1 MWRYIVG
8 MMAGVLLV
16 VGGVLVW
23 QNTAVATHVAPLL
36 PQRLAASAAPAGA
49 ADDVIPDPPAASEK
63 TREQKRFSRYDHDK
77 DGKVTRD
84 EFLAA
89 RRRAF
94 AKLDLNGD
102 GKLSF
107 DEYAVKAEKRFA
119 DADGNHDAALNPVEF
134 ATTRPPRK
142 AKPNPRC
149 PPAPARGEEEGS
161 ADSDRG

>member
-1 MWRYIVG
+1 MWRYLVG
-8 MMAGVLLV
+8 MAAGVLLV
-16 VGGVLVW
+16 VGGLLVW

-36 PQRLAASAAPAGA
+36 PQRLAATVAQG
-49 ADDVIPDPPAASEK
+49 DDAVPDPPQASEK

-77 DGKVTRD
+77 DGKVSRD

-102 GKLSF
+102 GRLSF
-107 DEYAVKAEKRFA
+107 DEYAVKGEKRFA
-119 DADGNHDAALNPVEF
+119 DADGNHDASLDAAEF
-134 ATTRPPRK
+134 ATTRLVRK

-149 PPAPARGEEEGS
+149 PPVAPAHGDEEGT